1 MQAQPHVRNPVRAD
15 IQVLRALAVMLV
27 VLFHLWPGIAASG
40 FIGVDIFFV
49 ISGFLIT
56 GHLLNEVDR
65 TGTIS
70 LGRFWL
76 RRARRLLP
84 AAFLVIFATS
94 VLVITF
100 VPKAFWDAFAQQAF
114 ASTFYFENFVLTF
127 DAVDYLNSQAP
138 PTAVQ
143 QFWSLSVEEQFYI
156 LWPLLILGAL
166 LVARKFALKPHR
178 VIFWILGITSVA
190 SLVFSIV
197 LVTQNDPAAYFST
210 FSRAWEFGLGGLA
223 AILAAGGKLT
233 WHRLQSLTGIALLI
247 ASIAL
252 ITPASPFPGAVALLP
267 AMGTALILT
276 GGSNRGGE
284 PRWTA
289 LPGVGVT
296 VWLGSISYAMYL
308 WHWPLVI
315 LFPHVFGS
323 EPTSLQKILIFGLT
337 VALAWLTFRF
347 VENPLRRGTIFA
359 SRPLWQRLAIGVLAA
374 LIAVLPSAG
383 ASVYGH
389 LIIAAESEARSQL
402 VGERCFGTESI
413 DNVAGCLEK
422 EWSITTPAPALA
434 SQDLSSLYDNNHAC
448 MSDTTEVITCHFG
461 RDDAPRRA
469 VLIGDSHAA
478 QWFPALEKIA
488 LENDVQLDVMIRFS
502 CAFTLAPRGKDFADC
517 EIWSAGVA
525 AQLASDKRYDFIFL
539 SSWAKNLSGD
549 VTAGSLSHAQALD
562 GFRAAWGPLIERGS
576 QIVVLRDVPTLTESP
591 SRCLEQYPQTMMSCA
606 TDRSVALAA
615 PDIQFE
621 AARETEGVGAV
632 DLTNYFCQETVCFTM
647 VGGVVVYLDDSHI
660 TQTYAKVLAT
670 PLAQSLSASLGI
682 ALR

>member
-1 MQAQPHVRNPVRAD
+1 M
-15 IQVLRALAVMLV
+15 
-27 VLFHLWPGIAASG
+27 
-40 FIGVDIFFV
+40 
-49 ISGFLIT
+49 
-56 GHLLNEVDR
+56 
-65 TGTIS
+65 
-70 LGRFWL
+70 

-84 AAFLVIFATS
+84 AAFLVIFTTS
-94 VLVITF
+94 VLVIAF

-138 PTAVQ
+138 ATAVQ

-166 LVARKFALKPHR
+166 FAARKYALNPHR
-178 VIFWILGITSVA
+178 AILGILGITSLA
-190 SLVFSIV
+190 SLIFSVV
-197 LVTQNDPAAYFST
+197 LVARNDPAAYFST
-210 FSRAWEFGLGGLA
+210 FSRAWEFGFGGLA
-223 AILAAGGKLT
+223 AILAARQKIT
-233 WHRLQSLTGIALLI
+233 FPRLQALTGIALLV

-267 AMGTALILT
+267 AIGTALILI
-276 GGSNRGGE
+276 GGSNARVE

-289 LPGVGVT
+289 LPGVRLA

-308 WHWPLVI
+308 WHWPLVV

-347 VENPLRRGTIFA
+347 VENPFRRGTIFG

-374 LIAVLPSAG
+374 LIVVLPSAG

-389 LIIAAESEARSQL
+389 VKIAAESEARSQL
-402 VGERCFGTESI
+402 VGQPCFGTESI
-413 DNVAGCLEK
+413 DDVTGCLTK
-422 EWSITTPAPALA
+422 EWAITTPAPALA
-434 SQDLSSLYDNNHAC
+434 SEDLSSLYDDNHAC
-448 MSDTTEVITCHFG
+448 MSDTAQVITCHFG
-461 RDDAPRRA
+461 RSDAPRRA

-488 LENDVQLDVMIRFS
+488 FNNDVQLDVMIRFS

-517 EIWSAGVA
+517 EIWAAGVA
-525 AQLASDKRYDFIFL
+525 AQLAADNPYDFIFL

-549 VTAGSLSHAQALD
+549 VTAGSLSRTEAID
-562 GFRAAWGPLIERGS
+562 GFRAAWEPLLNRGS
-576 QIVVLRDVPTLTESP
+576 KIVVIRDVPTLSDSP
-591 SRCLEQYPQTMMSCA
+591 SRCLEQYPQTMLSCA
-606 TDRSVALAA
+606 TDRRAALAA

-621 AARETEGVGAV
+621 AAELTAGVDNV
-632 DLTNYFCQETVCFTM
+632 DLTDYFCHESVCFTM

-660 TQTYAKVLAT
+660 TQTFATVLAP
-670 PLAQSLSASLGI
+670 PLAQRLSTSLGV